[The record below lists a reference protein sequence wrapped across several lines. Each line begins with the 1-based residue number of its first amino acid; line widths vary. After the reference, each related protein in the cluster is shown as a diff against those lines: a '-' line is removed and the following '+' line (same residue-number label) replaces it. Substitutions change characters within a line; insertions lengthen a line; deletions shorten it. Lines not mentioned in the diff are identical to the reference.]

1 MNQLNQSQ
9 GTATVARAGSVIS
22 VVVEG
27 EIDESLTA
35 YVQSEIERELS
46 ASETLSSIM
55 IDGRKMCDPSLSLV
69 LLMQSFHYRLLDR
82 IKKSAIIVSGYRLAF
97 LSRLAFGQ
105 DEKKYRVFY
114 DDQESALY
122 WLQT

>member
-1 MNQLNQSQ
+1 MNQINQSQ
-9 GTATVARAGSVIS
+9 GTAKVARTGSVIS

-46 ASETLSSIM
+46 SSETLSSIM

-69 LLMQSFHYRLLDR
+69 LVMQSFHYRLLDR

>member
-1 MNQLNQSQ
+1 MKQLDQSQ
-9 GTATVARAGSVIS
+9 GTATVQRSGSVVS
-22 VVVEG
+22 VIVEG
-27 EIDESLTA
+27 EIDETLTT
-35 YVQSEIERELS
+35 YVQTEIERELS
-46 ASETLSSIM
+46 RSESQSCIM

-114 DDQESALY
+114 DDPESALK